1 MRFGLIVILIFG
13 FGVFLGWV
21 GAEFFGKNETSVQ
34 QVVPIEN
41 DQTDNAGSR
50 SGGGIESR
58 LRQLAENNPEIA
70 EEINTAINEADGNQE
85 KLRETFQ
92 SLLRENPELAQEM
105 RSRSRRNNSEN
116 SGNRNRRDNTNP

>member
-13 FGVFLGWV
+13 FGVFFGWV

-85 KLRETFQ
+85 
-92 SLLRENPELAQEM
+92 
-105 RSRSRRNNSEN
+105 
-116 SGNRNRRDNTNP
+116 